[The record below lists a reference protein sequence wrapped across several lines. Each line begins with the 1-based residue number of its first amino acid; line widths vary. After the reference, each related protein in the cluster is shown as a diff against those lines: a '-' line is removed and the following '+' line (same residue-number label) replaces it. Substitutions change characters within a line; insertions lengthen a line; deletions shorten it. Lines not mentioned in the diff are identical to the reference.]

1 LVLSNGDWRKR
12 IKNYEEKKAQRMV
25 LREKRKLKE
34 IKSVKDKSVKDK
46 RKLRK
51 YERTM
56 KKYKKGMTWI

>member
-51 YERTM
+51 YERKM